1 VSPHPLDAVIFDLGG
16 TLVYPTTTSRDNA
29 AHLEA
34 WLKSR
39 GLQPDLDAAIRDA
52 RGWMWQMTR
61 ATGRQYTTQEAIRR
75 AFEQLGLPAPD
86 QAFVEEAEQAFF
98 EPELTGY
105 RLFPDALTLL
115 QRLRAR
121 GVRLGCISNAS
132 SHWLIERIVDQV
144 GLKTFL
150 DAVTSSADH
159 GRVKPDAGIFL
170 AMLNRLGVPPARAA
184 MVGDTLEADI
194 GGGRA
199 LGMRTVYVTMTPNP
213 DNVHHAHL
221 VADAEAESLAAAER
235 ILVGWIDAD

>member
-1 VSPHPLDAVIFDLGG
+1 VTLPALNAVIFDLGG

-34 WLKSR
+34 WRNSR
-39 GLQPDLDAAIRDA
+39 GLRPDLDAAIRDA
-52 RGWMWQMTR
+52 REWMWRMTR

-75 AFEQLGLPAPD
+75 AFEQLGLPPAD

-98 EPELTGY
+98 EPELAGY
-105 RLFPDALTLL
+105 RLFPGALALL

-121 GVRLGCISNAS
+121 GVRVGCISNAS
-132 SHWLIERIVDQV
+132 SHWLIERIVDQL
-144 GLKTFL
+144 GLKAFL
-150 DAVTSSADH
+150 DAVTSSAEY

-170 AMLNRLGVPPARAA
+170 AMLNRLGAPPARAA

-199 LGMRTVYVTMTPNP
+199 VGMKTVYVTMTPNP
-213 DNVHHAHL
+213 DNVNHTHI

-235 ILVGWIDAD
+235 ILVRWIEAD